1 MILKQIS
8 IFLENKEGQLSF
20 PCQLLADNGIN
31 ITAACLADTSEFGI
45 LRLIIENHETA
56 TKILQEN
63 GYAVNITEVV
73 AVAVS
78 DEPGGL
84 SKILEVVDAQKLNVE
99 YMYAFSTK
107 NKEKALLVFRFSDPD
122 LAARVLQDYEVPTIW

>member
-84 SKILEVVDAQKLNVE
+84 SKILEVVDAQTRRC
-99 YMYAFSTK
+99 YIYA
-107 NKEKALLVFRFSDPD
+107 V
-122 LAARVLQDYEVPTIW
+122 IC